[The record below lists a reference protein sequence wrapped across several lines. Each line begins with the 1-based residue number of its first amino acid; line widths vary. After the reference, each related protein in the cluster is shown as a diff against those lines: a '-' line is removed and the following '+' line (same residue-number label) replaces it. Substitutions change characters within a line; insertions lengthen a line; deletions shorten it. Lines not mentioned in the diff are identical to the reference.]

1 MSVVLSATME
11 TVRVMEKLIGKIVV
25 VDTSTSLVY
34 MGRLREVN
42 ERWIEMEE
50 VDLIDLGEIKISR
63 ELLLIEKK
71 RDGLKASRGSVML
84 TSRAIVSIS
93 VLEEIIDP

>member
-1 MSVVLSATME
+1 VSVVLSATME

-84 TSRAIVSIS
+84 TARAIVSIS

>member
-1 MSVVLSATME
+1 VSVVLSATME

>member
-1 MSVVLSATME
+1 VSVVLSATME

-84 TSRAIVSIS
+84 TAGAIVSIS

>member
-84 TSRAIVSIS
+84 TARAIVSIS

>member
-1 MSVVLSATME
+1 ME

-71 RDGLKASRGSVML
+71 RDELKASRGSVML
-84 TSRAIVSIS
+84 TARAIVRIS

>member
-1 MSVVLSATME
+1 
-11 TVRVMEKLIGKIVV
+11 MEKLIGKIVV

>member
-1 MSVVLSATME
+1 ME

>member
-1 MSVVLSATME
+1 
-11 TVRVMEKLIGKIVV
+11 MEKLIGKIVV

-84 TSRAIVSIS
+84 TARAIVSIS